1 MMPTPYSTDEA
12 RWEALVARDAD
23 ADGAFFYAVKTTG
36 VFCRPTCASRMPR
49 RENVS
54 FFDDPAAAR
63 AAGFRACKR
72 CQPEREPREVEIV
85 RRACAVLD
93 ASDRATLAELS
104 AAVHVSPFHL
114 QRLFKRVVGVSPR
127 QYQAARRGAALRDA
141 LEGGAPVTRAAV
153 DAGYQSSS
161 RVYEAVPRELGMAP
175 SAFRR
180 KGAGLRIEYATAS
193 TPLGQVLVAAT
204 ERGICKI
211 AFGDAVASLVADL
224 GDTFANAECVAAPE
238 RLAPF
243 LAEIDAY
250 LRGSS
255 ERIALPL
262 DISATAFQQ
271 RVWEALQKIPYG
283 ETRSYAQ
290 IAEAVGSPRAVR
302 AVASACASNPVA
314 LAIPCHRV
322 IHKDGTATGY
332 RWGTARKVALLAA
345 EARHAAGEPA
355 ALSLDDAA

>member
-1 MMPTPYSTDEA
+1 
-12 RWEALVARDAD
+12 LVARDAD

-49 RENVS
+49 RQNVS

-93 ASDRATLAELS
+93 ASDR
-104 AAVHVSPFHL
+104 
-114 QRLFKRVVGVSPR
+114 
-127 QYQAARRGAALRDA
+127 
-141 LEGGAPVTRAAV
+141 
-153 DAGYQSSS
+153 
-161 RVYEAVPRELGMAP
+161 
-175 SAFRR
+175 
-180 KGAGLRIEYATAS
+180 
-193 TPLGQVLVAAT
+193 
-204 ERGICKI
+204 GICKI

-243 LAEIDAY
+243 LAEIDAS

-283 ETRSYAQ
+283 
-290 IAEAVGSPRAVR
+290 
-302 AVASACASNPVA
+302 
-314 LAIPCHRV
+314 
-322 IHKDGTATGY
+322 
-332 RWGTARKVALLAA
+332 
-345 EARHAAGEPA
+345 
-355 ALSLDDAA
+355 